1 MSASSRLRALIR
13 LARPLHLLLIAITY
27 FLGAGVA
34 RYLGKPQTMVV
45 FWLGLWGVWM
55 AQLSLNLLA
64 EAFRP
69 FNEPLLEDETRS
81 ERRFLRDAAL
91 YLSFAALSSL
101 AFIAFLFYR
110 QGHLTLPVFLFLALS
125 LTLIVAYA
133 VPPLRLLA
141 QGFGEFLL
149 ALHIAY
155 ISPTLAFLLQAGEF
169 HRLLNSLTVP
179 LTLLALATFLALD
192 FPAFATD
199 LKYERR
205 TFLTRLGW
213 ERAVPFHHAL
223 VLVAYLLLAVG
234 PFFGFSLGV
243 LWPAFLSLPFALLQM
258 FWLRNIAQG
267 ARPIWRLFS
276 TNAVAVLGL
285 TAYFLTL
292 TFWLR

>member
-1 MSASSRLRALIR
+1 MSGASRLRALIG
-13 LARPLHLLLIAITY
+13 LARPLHLLLIAVTY

-34 RYLGKPQTMVV
+34 RYLGNPQTTAV

-69 FNEPLLEDETRS
+69 FHEPLLENETRT
-81 ERRFLRDAAL
+81 ERRLLRDAAL
-91 YLSFAALSSL
+91 YLSLAALSVL

-110 QGHLTLPVFLFLALS
+110 EGRLTSAVFLFLAFS
-125 LTLIVAYA
+125 IALIIAYA
-133 VPPLRLLA
+133 VPPLRLVGK
-141 QGFGEFLL
+141 GFGELLL
-149 ALHIAY
+149 AIHIAY
-155 ISPTLAFLLQAGEF
+155 ISPTLAFLLQVGEF

-192 FPAFATD
+192 FPAFASD

-213 ERAVPFHHAL
+213 ERAVPLHHAL
-223 VLVAYLLLAVG
+223 VLVAYLLLAVI
-234 PFFGFSLGV
+234 PFFGFSFGV

-258 FWLRNIAQG
+258 FWLRNIALG
-267 ARPIWRLFS
+267 AKPIWRLFS